1 VERSPVPVVGGAPA
15 PEDRIGSISLNM
27 IRYDEAC
34 GAAVVYKA
42 GTGCTRWW
50 AGEEQEIMQERMG
63 KVANLIKST
72 HRLERMFSLLE
83 IRLNHLFF
91 EHKPADVHTIT
102 FEGFLA
108 NLGASNSMLFDLL
121 RAGGEAEIAVQGVRT
136 NFKNMAAEKESL
148 PFPVFYNA
156 DIAFALLSYG
166 LVRYLAPELVL
177 ETGVGYGVTSALV
190 LLALERNNAGKLVS
204 IDLPSLADPHGVYTG
219 LVVPGYFRNE
229 RWRLHLGSSRQCLS
243 SILADVENIGLF
255 ISDSANVYTLQ
266 RYEFE
271 TVWPKLRPG
280 GGMLFNNIGAR
291 LQTFFQSLTD
301 IRLYS
306 IWQVEKSSC
315 ATGLIFKG

>member
-1 VERSPVPVVGGAPA
+1 MSRYNGAF
-15 PEDRIGSISLNM
+15 GS
-27 IRYDEAC
+27 
-34 GAAVVYKA
+34 AVVCKA

-50 AGEEQEIMQERMG
+50 VGEEQQTVRERMG
-63 KVANLIKST
+63 KFVNLIKST

-83 IRLNHLFF
+83 IRLNRLLF
-91 EHKPADVHTIT
+91 EHKPADVNTIT
-102 FEGFLA
+102 FEGFLT
-108 NLGASNSMLFDLL
+108 NLSASDSMLFDLL
-121 RAGGEAEIAVQGVRT
+121 RAGGEAEVAVQGVRT
-136 NFKNMAAEKESL
+136 KFKKIAAGKESL
-148 PFPVFYNA
+148 PFPASYNA

-166 LVRYLAPELVL
+166 LARYLAPELVL

-204 IDLPSLADPHGVYTG
+204 IDLPSLADPHGAYTG
-219 LVVPGYFRNE
+219 LVVPGYLRNA
-229 RWRLHLGSSRQCLS
+229 RWRLHLGSSRRCLS

-271 TVWPKLRPG
+271 TVWPKLLPG

-291 LQTFFQSLTD
+291 LQMFFQSLTD

-315 ATGLIFKG
+315 ATGLILKG